1 MALVLLINKRSTV
14 LLTEGIHVLYIH
26 TVHTHASVYIKI
38 ETFHFVL
45 HVSYAPDLSVFAVLG
60 VFVGLLLLMLFMA
73 KPITYAVKMARMK
86 RRAGRVAP
94 LSSHT
99 QTVQRSWEEAA
110 AVNATDDGVIVGQVQ
125 V

>member
-60 VFVGLLLLMLFMA
+60 VFVGLLLYINAIHGETHHLCG
-73 KPITYAVKMARMK
+73 KDGKEEDERWS
-86 RRAGRVAP
+86 G
-94 LSSHT
+94 HT
-99 QTVQRSWEEAA
+99 P
-110 AVNATDDGVIVGQVQ
+110 
-125 V
+125 